1 MRPDSP
7 DPIADPAGYQRH
19 LLGLLGDDDP
29 AAVQSAT
36 AASVRALL
44 RSAGTDAGVP
54 PEPTG
59 WSVVQ
64 CLAHVTDAEL
74 VVSGRYR
81 WILAHDRPPLMGY
94 DQDRW
99 VDELHRPPEP
109 AEELLAV
116 FEPLRAANIALWY
129 RTPHERRDR
138 LGIHAERGPESYEL
152 TFGLIAG
159 HDRFHLAQAER
170 ALDAVRAS

>member
-1 MRPDSP
+1 VRTDSP

-29 AAVQSAT
+29 AAVQSGT
-36 AASVRALL
+36 AGSVRALL
-44 RSAGTDAGVP
+44 RSAGADAGVL

-59 WSVVQ
+59 WSVLQ
-64 CLAHVTDAEL
+64 CLAHMTDAEL

-81 WILAHDRPPLMGY
+81 WILAHDRPALMGY

-99 VDELHRPPEP
+99 VGELHRPPES

-116 FEPLRAANIALWY
+116 FEPLRAANIALWH
-129 RTPHERRDR
+129 RTPDERKDR
-138 LGIHAERGPESYEL
+138 IGMHAERGPESYDL
-152 TFGLIAG
+152 TFRLIAG
-159 HDRFHLAQAER
+159 HDRFHLAQGER
-170 ALDAVRAS
+170 ALDAVRTS